1 MNKFLGLYSR
11 GVRDKVDPFEKNFFV
26 SFFKYEKDFRGTYN
40 IYKLLK
46 QCWKYTSEFL

>member
-1 MNKFLGLYSR
+1 MI
-11 GVRDKVDPFEKNFFV
+11 FFV
-26 SFFKYEKDFRGTYN
+26 KLSFFKKKKISRIFFKYEEDLRVTYN